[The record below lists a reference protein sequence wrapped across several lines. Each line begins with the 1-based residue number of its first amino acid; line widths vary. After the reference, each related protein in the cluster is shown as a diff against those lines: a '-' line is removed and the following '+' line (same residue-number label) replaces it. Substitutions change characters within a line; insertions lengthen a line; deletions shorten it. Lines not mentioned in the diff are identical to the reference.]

1 MTSPVKCD
9 NIASEMK
16 HTEQSGKGFIMAAI
30 INTWNMKYYLHSES
44 EKALYESEKQGSIL
58 MRTYKVNTRRIK
70 LPLAVTL

>member
-1 MTSPVKCD
+1 
-9 NIASEMK
+9 
-16 HTEQSGKGFIMAAI
+16 MAAI